1 MRTLRWVP
9 LTFLA
14 GLHGF
19 AIFAPY
25 AALVMIVYHL
35 SRYLRKTPV
44 PATILQRR

>member
-25 AALVMIVYHL
+25 AAIVLTVYGITRR
-35 SRYLRKTPV
+35 SRRNKARLAR
-44 PATILQRR
+44 